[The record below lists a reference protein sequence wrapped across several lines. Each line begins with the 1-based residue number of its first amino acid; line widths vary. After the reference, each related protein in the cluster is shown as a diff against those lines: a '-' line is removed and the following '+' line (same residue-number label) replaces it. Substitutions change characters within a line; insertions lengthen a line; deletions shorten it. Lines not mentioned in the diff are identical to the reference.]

1 MDRIEPATWMRNV
14 LWAAALYNIAWGAMV
29 IMFPLPLFQW
39 AGMPAPNYPELWQFI
54 GMIVG
59 VHGVAYAAAAV
70 DAFRHWPVVFAGLVG
85 KILAPVGF
93 LNAASHGRVP
103 WKAGWLFVTNDL
115 VWWIPFA
122 LILVAAHRTYL
133 GSRRALAP
141 EVLRFAL
148 RTKVQDGVTIA
159 QLSKSSPVLLVFLR
173 HAGCTFCREALSD
186 IAEQRRS
193 IEANGT
199 RVILVHMGGEEH
211 ASKYFQ
217 HYGLQDVLRVS
228 DPSQALYRAFG
239 LGRGSL
245 FSLFGP
251 KVWLRGFQAGV
262 LKRHGIGR
270 LVGDGFQMPGVFLVF
285 HGEVL
290 RSYRHQ
296 SAADRPEYG
305 RFVDGEPL
313 SRAGMHY

>member
-1 MDRIEPATWMRNV
+1 MKSAKPSTWMRNL
-14 LWAAALYNIAWGAMV
+14 LWAAAAYNIAWGSMV
-29 IMFPLPLFQW
+29 VVFPLLPFQW
-39 AGMPAPNYPELWQFI
+39 AGIPSPNYPELWQFI
-54 GMIVG
+54 GMLGG
-59 VHGVAYAAAAV
+59 VYGVAYAAAAV
-70 DAFRHWPVVFAGLVG
+70 DPYRHWPIIFAGLLG
-85 KILAPVGF
+85 KVLGPIGF
-93 LNAASHGRVP
+93 LNAANHGRLP
-103 WKAGWLFVTNDL
+103 WKACWVMVATDL
-115 VWWIPFA
+115 LWWVPFA
-122 LILVAAHRTYL
+122 LILTAAHRAYL
-133 GSRRALAP
+133 GSRRTLAP
-141 EVLRFAL
+141 EVLQFAL
-148 RTKVQDGVTIA
+148 RTKVENGSTIA

-193 IEANGT
+193 IEAGGT
-199 RVILVHMGGEEH
+199 RVVLVHMGGAGH

-217 HYGLQDVLRVS
+217 HYGLQDVLRIS
-228 DPSQALYRAFG
+228 DPNQALYRAFG